1 MRKTN
6 EHDHAKNSSD
16 DAQGGTDFA
25 RRRKIMLG
33 LASAPVVMTVS
44 NAAMANASSHQCV
57 TNTIPGTEPACIP
70 FTDAASANTAQATL
84 NNNFWAA
91 GPVNTDNNTGTGVD
105 LTGLNNNLVSG
116 ADQMCVPSGDE
127 PTPDILQITGYRQP
141 GGNYIDQDGGAATA
155 GNPLS
160 ASCLASFT

>member
-1 MRKTN
+1 MRNTN
-6 EHDHAKNSSD
+6 EPTQPSSD
-16 DAQGGTDFA
+16 NARGGADFA

-33 LASAPVVMTVS
+33 LASAPVVLTVS

-57 TNTIPGTEPACIP
+57 TNAIQGTEPPCIP
-70 FTDAASANTAQATL
+70 FTDQASANAAQATL
-84 NNNFWAA
+84 NNQFWAA
-91 GPVNTDNNTGTGVD
+91 GPVNTDNNTNTGID

-127 PTPDILQITGYRQP
+127 PTPDILQITGYRQA
-141 GGNYIDQDGGAATA
+141 GGNYIDQDGGAALA

-160 ASCLASFT
+160 ASCLASFA